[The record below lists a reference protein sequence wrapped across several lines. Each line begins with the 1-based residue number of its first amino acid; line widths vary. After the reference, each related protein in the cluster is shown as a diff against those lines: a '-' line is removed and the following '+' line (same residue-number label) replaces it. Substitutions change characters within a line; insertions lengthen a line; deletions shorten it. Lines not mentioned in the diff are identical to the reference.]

1 MTAGRPLTF
10 RPCHI
15 YPSLHLPSS
24 MTLASSCKDDAEAA
38 VCGGAAISDTSIPGG
53 GREQVGV
60 GLAAAPPSQHIA
72 LGT

>member
-1 MTAGRPLTF
+1 
-10 RPCHI
+10 
-15 YPSLHLPSS
+15 

-60 GLAAAPPSQHIA
+60 GLAAAPLSQHIA